1 MAFRGSEINA
11 NSRRGRQPRS
21 RSPRRGPY
29 DLLVL
34 DVGLPDITGFE
45 ICQRLRTEGSRV
57 LVLMLTARDA
67 VADRVIGLNA
77 GADDYL
83 TKPFAF
89 DELLARVRALLR
101 RGTVTVPP
109 MIEAGDL
116 LLDTAKREA
125 SRHGRVIELTAK
137 EYALLE
143 YLVRNQARV
152 IGREEISEHVW
163 NESFDPVS
171 NLIEVYVARLRK
183 KLGPPALIQTRRG
196 AGYIFANSSEK
207 SSS

>member
-1 MAFRGSEINA
+1 M
-11 NSRRGRQPRS
+11 
-21 RSPRRGPY
+21 
-29 DLLVL
+29 
-34 DVGLPDITGFE
+34 
-45 ICQRLRTEGSRV
+45 